1 MGPGFDPDSTIR
13 MRRPPNASSFDGMK
27 TTRCTLILVAAALFV
42 LAACAAAASA
52 STSKSKYPP
61 CTKKA
66 LSAGLKRGSAQPKN
80 AKFQGSFGCAGG
92 WAYSGVVVGGKNGF
106 DAIAVYK
113 AKNGVWVTVDR
124 AKPCQ
129 THAIPKKI
137 YKGACTTS

>member
-1 MGPGFDPDSTIR
+1 
-13 MRRPPNASSFDGMK
+13 MK
-27 TTRCTLILVAAALFV
+27 ATRGSLTLLATALLVMAAF
-42 LAACAAAASA
+42 AAAASA
-52 STSKSKYPP
+52 SPGKSKYPP

-66 LSAGLKRGSAQPKN
+66 LSAGLKRGAAPKN
-80 AKFQGSFGCAGG
+80 AKFEGSFGCSGG
-92 WAYSGVVVGGKNGF
+92 WAYSGILVGGKHGF

>member
-1 MGPGFDPDSTIR
+1 
-13 MRRPPNASSFDGMK
+13 MK
-27 TTRCTLILVAAALFV
+27 TTRAGLILLATALLVVTAF
-42 LAACAAAASA
+42 AASA
-52 STSKSKYPP
+52 SASASKSKYPA

-80 AKFQGSFGCAGG
+80 AKFEGSFGCAGG
-92 WAYSGVVVGGKNGF
+92 WAYSGVLIGGKNGF

-124 AKPCQ
+124 AKPCR

-137 YKGACTTS
+137 YRGACTTS

>member
-1 MGPGFDPDSTIR
+1 MNPIR
-13 MRRPPNASSFDGMK
+13 R
-27 TTRCTLILVAAALFV
+27 TLSLLVAAAFLV
-42 LAACAAAASA
+42 ALSAASA
-52 STSKSKYPP
+52 GASAAKAKYPP

-80 AKFQGSFGCAGG
+80 ARFQGSFGCAGG
-92 WAYSGVVVGGKNGF
+92 WAYSGIVVGGKHGF

-137 YKGACTTS
+137 YRGACTTS

>member
-1 MGPGFDPDSTIR
+1 MNNIR
-13 MRRPPNASSFDGMK
+13 GYLCLPAAV
-27 TTRCTLILVAAALFV
+27 LLVVAVF
-42 LAACAAAASA
+42 AASAGA

-80 AKFQGSFGCAGG
+80 AKFEGSFGCAGG
-92 WAYSGVVVGGKNGF
+92 WAYSGVLIGGKNGF

-124 AKPCQ
+124 AKPCR
-129 THAIPKKI
+129 THTIPKKI
-137 YKGACTTS
+137 YRGACTTS

>member
-1 MGPGFDPDSTIR
+1 
-13 MRRPPNASSFDGMK
+13 MRN
-27 TTRCTLILVAAALFV
+27 TRGSLILVAIALVVVAAF
-42 LAACAAAASA
+42 AATAGA

-66 LSAGLKRGSAQPKN
+66 LSAGLKRGAAPKN
-80 AKFQGSFGCAGG
+80 AKFEGSFGCSGD
-92 WAYSGVVVGGKNGF
+92 WAYSGILVGGKHGF

-124 AKPCQ
+124 AKPCR
-129 THAIPKKI
+129 THAIPKSI

>member
-1 MGPGFDPDSTIR
+1 
-13 MRRPPNASSFDGMK
+13 MRRSGQAGNLPGMK
-27 TTRCTLILVAAALFV
+27 TTRGSLILLATALLVMAAF
-42 LAACAAAASA
+42 AAAANA
-52 STSKSKYPP
+52 TSESKYPP

-80 AKFQGSFGCAGG
+80 ATFEGSFGCAGG
-92 WAYSGVVVGGKNGF
+92 WAYSGVVVGGKHGF

-124 AKPCQ
+124 AKPCR

-137 YKGACTTS
+137 YRGACTTS